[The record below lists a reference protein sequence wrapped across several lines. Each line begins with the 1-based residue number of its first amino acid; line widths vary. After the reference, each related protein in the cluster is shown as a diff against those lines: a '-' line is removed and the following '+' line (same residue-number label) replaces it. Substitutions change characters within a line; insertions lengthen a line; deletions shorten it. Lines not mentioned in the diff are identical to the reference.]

1 VVIFQSFFSDFSMI
15 AQPATSHVTISLNG
29 CVSHT

>member
-1 VVIFQSFFSDFSMI
+1 MI